1 MRSLNEISVALETPI
16 GENQLARA
24 QYFIELCAEILEN
37 WLVVNDKAP
46 TEEEYEGFRLLALQR
61 QASVGDPSFN
71 ACRETCREAAFAYNQ
86 IAANGEADAN
96 KIIIARLGRI
106 AKHLNLFIIGKFEN
120 SKLGEFCCASKPI
133 RLNEK
138 L

>member
-1 MRSLNEISVALETPI
+1 MRSLNEISAALESPI
-16 GENQLARA
+16 GESQLARA
-24 QYFIELCAEILEN
+24 QYIIQLCEEIMEN
-37 WLVVNDKAP
+37 WLVVNDKTP
-46 TEEEYEGFRLLALQR
+46 SNETYEGFRLLALQR

-71 ACRETCREAAFAYNQ
+71 ACRETCREAAFAHNQ
-86 IAANGEADAN
+86 IAANGEN
-96 KIIIARLGRI
+96 EKNQIIIARLGRI

-120 SKLGEFCCASKPI
+120 SKLGEFCCASKPL